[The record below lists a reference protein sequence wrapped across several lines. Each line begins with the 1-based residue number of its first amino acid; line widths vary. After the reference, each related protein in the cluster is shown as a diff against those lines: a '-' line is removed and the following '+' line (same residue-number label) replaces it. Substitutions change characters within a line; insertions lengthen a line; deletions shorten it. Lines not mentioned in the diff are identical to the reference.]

1 MSEPERPTKVRKTR
15 KTDTV
20 AKPDVS
26 IEMAEPVSKKE
37 DDEGTRNRT
46 RQLNVDEVPFEF
58 LLPAQKEA
66 ILHEAKIAELISVE
80 ELKND
85 AENAK
90 KAKILLGFVIGA
102 GLGLCT
108 AYLVK
113 RNLLTPAVEA
123 AIDAVTENQ

>member
-85 AENAK
+85 AANAK